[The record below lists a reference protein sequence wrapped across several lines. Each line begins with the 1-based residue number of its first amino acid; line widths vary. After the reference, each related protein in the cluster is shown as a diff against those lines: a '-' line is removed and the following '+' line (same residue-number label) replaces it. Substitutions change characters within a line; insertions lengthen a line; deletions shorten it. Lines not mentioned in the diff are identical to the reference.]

1 MSALMPGEGT
11 DVIRVRGIRAL
22 GMHGVLP
29 EERERGQ
36 LFTADVAVAVAP
48 ASGDDLA
55 TTVDYAQIAQRARE
69 ILAGDPCDLIETVAQ
84 RIADACLALPL
95 VTAVEVEV
103 HKPHAPVGVA
113 VEDVS
118 VHVVRERHG

>member
-1 MSALMPGEGT
+1 MSALVPTPGL

-22 GMHGVLP
+22 GRHGVLP

-36 LFTADVAVAVAP
+36 LFIADVAVAVVP

-55 TTVDYAQIAQRARE
+55 TTVDYSQIAQRARE
-69 ILAGDPCDLIETVAQ
+69 ILAGDPCNLIETLAQ

-95 VTAVEVEV
+95 VRAVEVEI
-103 HKPHAPVGVA
+103 HKPEAPVGVS
-113 VEDVS
+113 VDDVT
-118 VHVVRERHG
+118 VHVLRERPA

>member
-1 MSALMPGEGT
+1 MPGHGS

-22 GMHGVLP
+22 GRHGVLP

-36 LFTADVAVAVAP
+36 LFIADVAVAVAP
-48 ASGDDLA
+48 ASDDDLA
-55 TTVDYAQIAQRARE
+55 TTVDYAEIAQRARE
-69 ILAGDPCDLIETVAQ
+69 ILAGDPHDLIETVAQ
-84 RIADACLALPL
+84 RIAEACLSLPR

-118 VHVVRERHG
+118 VHVLRERRG